1 MKLCTLLVS
10 AAAMIV
16 AATSAEASNVVVNQ
30 TVDLTQAG
38 SFNYR
43 YVNPAY
49 GDTSV
54 FLAPFLVD
62 ISVGDFV
69 ALNFTFSGDE
79 QVVTQNLRSANVS
92 VWTHGWNDTATV
104 YSTGSLSFFDLQ
116 GNVVYSTSVTNDGDC
131 CVHVGQFFVDSA
143 LAGAPST
150 MTFHGM
156 SWTGT
161 VTGYDGYTTRTYADP
176 NLIIGADSLT
186 LIGSPSVPEPAS
198 WALMLVGF
206 GLAGSALRRRKT
218 IVGFGQA

>member
-1 MKLCTLLVS
+1 MKLCTLLAA

-16 AATSAEASNVVVNQ
+16 SASSAEGANVVVNQ
-30 TVDLTQAG
+30 TVDLTQAWP
-38 SFNYR
+38 FNYR
-43 YVNPAY
+43 YVNPTY
-49 GDTSV
+49 GDTGV

-62 ISVGDFV
+62 ISVGDSV
-69 ALNFTFSGDE
+69 ALIFTFSGDE
-79 QVVTQNLRSANVS
+79 QVVTQNLFSANVS
-92 VWTHGWNDTATV
+92 IWTRGWSDTATV

-116 GNVVYSTSVTNDGDC
+116 GNTVYSTAVTSDGDC
-131 CVHVGQFFVDSA
+131 CVHVGQFFVDSS

-161 VTGYDGYTTRTYADP
+161 VTGYDGYTTRTYDEP

-186 LIGSPSVPEPAS
+186 LTGSPSVPEPAS

-206 GLAGSALRRRKT
+206 GMAGSALRRRKT
-218 IVGFGQA
+218 IVAFG